1 MAYTPTNWA
10 TGDTVTATKLNK
22 IEQGI
27 ANAGG
32 GKYDAYDYIIKQ
44 VDSNTPTLE
53 KGSWQNVYDDI
64 QDKKPVVGL
73 FIKNTTPNQYHDA
86 VSLFIPITYTNYYS
100 SADALLGNA
109 ITIDDY
115 SNVKKFSSG
124 WEMDGTISVSFN
136 NL

>member
-22 IEQGI
+22 LEQGV

-53 KGSWQNVYDDI
+53 KGSWQNVYDAL
-64 QDKKPVVGL
+64 QDMEPIVGL
-73 FIKNTTPNQYHDA
+73 FIKNTTPGQFHDT
-86 VSLFIPITYTNYYS
+86 VSLFIPITYTYYYS
-100 SADALLGNA
+100 SADMLLGYA
-109 ITIDDY
+109 ITIDTNTN
-115 SNVKKFSSG
+115 SKKFYME
-124 WEMDGTISVSFN
+124 WAMDGTISVSFN
-136 NL
+136 NI